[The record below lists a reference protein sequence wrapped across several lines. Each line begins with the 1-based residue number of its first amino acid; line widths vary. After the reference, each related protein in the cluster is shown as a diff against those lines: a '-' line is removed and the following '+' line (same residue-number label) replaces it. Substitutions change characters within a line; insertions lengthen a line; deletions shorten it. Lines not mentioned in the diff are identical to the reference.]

1 MTSTVLDV
9 TVLLLCV
16 SASVVALGAV
26 GGDRGPA
33 GADAA
38 EVADLVV
45 TETVTVTYAS
55 AEAPSGTRTV
65 HATRAELLALVAAGA
80 DSGGEKRS
88 AGGAF
93 ESEALAAVERA
104 IGPRTRIDARVH
116 AETAERHANGSEA
129 EAEAPSPDAGTGPT
143 RWSSNASAAPLR
155 PGGWKFGPGGSGR
168 GRDPVGTGVPWRVER
183 PEDGEDSPGSE
194 GSSVEPESPESI
206 AVGREPP
213 QGADVAVAVVRH
225 PAPDAEDAAGPV
237 RIVIRRW

>member
-104 IGPRTRIDARVH
+104 IGP
-116 AETAERHANGSEA
+116 
-129 EAEAPSPDAGTGPT
+129 
-143 RWSSNASAAPLR
+143 
-155 PGGWKFGPGGSGR
+155 
-168 GRDPVGTGVPWRVER
+168 
-183 PEDGEDSPGSE
+183 
-194 GSSVEPESPESI
+194 
-206 AVGREPP
+206 
-213 QGADVAVAVVRH
+213 
-225 PAPDAEDAAGPV
+225 
-237 RIVIRRW
+237 